1 LKSLLEAEFFP
12 FVIRPARYI
21 GNELGSIHKSN
32 PNLISVALAFCDVY
46 EVGMSYPGLH
56 NLYRSINANENVVC
70 ERVFAPDCD
79 AEKLLREKRIKLF
92 SLETC
97 RPLNEFDLLLALV
110 PGELCLTNLLT
121 ILDLAGAGIRSSDRG
136 QSHPLIGAVLP
147 PCFNPE
153 PIADFVD
160 FVISGAAEATLEK
173 VIKLLPELQTSA
185 KSEQLRKLTLIAG
198 IYVPAFY
205 QPEYADGKFVRMSV
219 GVPAIQARV
228 GGANLSPHDEKT
240 PVIPVVPF
248 EEITHEH
255 LPVELTIGAGHNCR
269 VCPALGH
276 RDGRETD
283 PISLANSI
291 LDGLNETGFDE
302 LTLMAN
308 WSADYRHFDR
318 LLEVLADRL
327 RGRQIRVN
335 LPPLRPS
342 LRTFDSV
349 RKLSSACGKQSLSFL
364 LEAGSDRLREM
375 MGRYF
380 SIDEFYRV
388 VAASL
393 AAGWH
398 SLRLN
403 FALGLPSETRAD
415 VDAIIDIVRN
425 CVEIGREYSDK
436 MMFQVALSPYI
447 PRSRT
452 LWQWE
457 RQISVDDYL
466 SNVDYLRRQLKSRHT
481 QVTHRHAEPAYLEG
495 VLARGDRYVG
505 AAIMRAY
512 ELGCRFD
519 NSNDQFDFSRWQ
531 SAFTD
536 VGLILE
542 SGLRQ
547 RTFEEALPWDH
558 LYRGMT
564 KDQLARNCQEARCL
578 DAPARS
584 DPGSFKL
591 GEILLLKPELAEQ
604 ILVPT
609 SPQTGEFGRKP
620 KRKAEAVG
628 MVVPRSRVRLLWSK
642 GESVRFVGHLAT
654 MRVFERAIRR
664 AELPVGYTQGF
675 HPRQKLAFGPPL
687 TLGYTS
693 RTEYLDIQLET
704 PFQQEMISKLN
715 RALPAGYQISQG
727 RPIFGKATS
736 LSSLINTAC
745 YEVMLP
751 DGNAI
756 TQEVVDELLSRE
768 TMIIRRTKGEETKEV
783 DIRKSI
789 TNLELRL
796 SESINILYMELTM
809 GNLGFVKPEEI
820 LEQCFL
826 LPERIVL
833 PLRVCRTELL
843 TLMDSKRM
851 TPFEVD

>member
-1 LKSLLEAEFFP
+1 MLETEFFP

-32 PNLISVALAFCDVY
+32 PNLTAVALAFCDVY
-46 EVGMSYPGLH
+46 DVGMSYPSLFSI
-56 NLYRSINANENVVC
+56 YRSVNASDDAVC

-79 AEKLLREKRIKLF
+79 TENLLRDRQLRLF
-92 SLETC
+92 SLETYK
-97 RPLNEFDLLLALV
+97 PLSEFDLLLALV

-121 ILDLAGAGIRSSDRG
+121 ILDLAGVGIRNSDRR
-136 QSHPLIGAVLP
+136 QTNPLVGAVVP

-160 FVISGAAEATLEK
+160 FVILSAPEVTLDS
-173 VIKLLPELQTSA
+173 VIRLLPERQTSSR
-185 KSEQLRKLTLIAG
+185 SELLRKLSQIASV
-198 IYVPAFY
+198 YVPALY
-205 QPEYADGKFVRMSV
+205 QPEYADEAFVRIT
-219 GVPAIQARV
+219 GVAPAAPARV
-228 GGANLSPHDEKT
+228 GGSVATPREEKA
-240 PVIPVVPF
+240 PAIPIVPF
-248 EEITHEH
+248 EEIAHEH
-255 LPVELTIGAGHNCR
+255 LPVELAVGAGHNCR
-269 VCPALGH
+269 VCPALGS
-276 RDGRETD
+276 RDGREAD

-291 LDGLNETGFDE
+291 LEGLNRTGFEE

-318 LLEVLADRL
+318 LLEALADRL

-342 LRTFDSV
+342 LRTFDSI

-388 VAASL
+388 VANSL

-398 SLRLN
+398 SLKLH
-403 FALGLPSETRAD
+403 FVLGLPTETRVD

-425 CVEIGREYSDK
+425 CVEIGQEYGDK
-436 MMFQVALSPYI
+436 AIFHVALSQYI
-447 PRSRT
+447 PRSHTR
-452 LWQWE
+452 WQWE

-466 SNVDYLRRQLKSRHT
+466 SSVDYLRRQLRGKNA
-481 QVTHRHAEPAYLEG
+481 QVTHRHAESACLEG
-495 VLARGDRYVG
+495 VLARGDRRVG
-505 AAIMRAY
+505 TAILRAY

-519 NSNDQFDFSRWQ
+519 NSNEQFDFSRWQ
-531 SAFTD
+531 SAFAE
-536 VGLILE
+536 VGLNLE
-542 SGLRQ
+542 TCVRQ
-547 RTFEEALPWDH
+547 RAFEEILPWDH
-558 LYRGMT
+558 LYKGIT
-564 KDQLARNCQEARCL
+564 KDQLARDCQEARRV
-578 DAPARS
+578 DAPTRTS
-584 DPGSFKL
+584 SGSFKL

-604 ILVPT
+604 ILVST
-609 SPQTGEFGRKP
+609 SAPSAEFGRKP
-620 KRKAEAVG
+620 KRKAEAVD

-642 GESVRFVGHLAT
+642 DESARFVGHLAT

-664 AELPVGYTQGF
+664 ADLPVGYTQGF

-687 TLGYTS
+687 TLGYMS
-693 RTEYLDIQLET
+693 RAEYLDIQLET

-715 RALPAGYQISQG
+715 RALPSGYQISQG
-727 RPIFGKATS
+727 RSILGKATS

-745 YEVMLP
+745 YAVMLP
-751 DGNAI
+751 DVGI
-756 TQEVVDELLSRE
+756 VTQQAVDELLSRE
-768 TMIIRRTKGEETKEV
+768 TILIRRIKGEETREIDV
-783 DIRKSI
+783 RKSV

-796 SESINILYMELTM
+796 SDSINVLYMELAM

-820 LEQCFL
+820 LGQGFL
-826 LPERIVL
+826 LPEKIVL

-843 TLMDSKRM
+843 ILINGKRL

>member
-1 LKSLLEAEFFP
+1 MLETEFLP

-32 PNLISVALAFCDVY
+32 PNLTSVALAFCDVY
-46 EVGMSYPGLH
+46 DVGMSYPNLH
-56 NLYRSINANENVVC
+56 RIYRSINARDDAVC
-70 ERVFAPDCD
+70 ERVFAPDYD
-79 AEKLLREKRIKLF
+79 AEKLLRDRQLRLF
-92 SLETC
+92 SLETY

-121 ILDLAGAGIRSSDRG
+121 ILDLAGAGIRSSDRN
-136 QSHPLIGAVLP
+136 QTHPFVGVVVP

-153 PIADFVD
+153 PITDFVD
-160 FVISGAAEATLEK
+160 FVILGAPDTTLDS
-173 VIKLLPELQTSA
+173 VIKLLPERHTSSW
-185 KSEQLRKLTLIAG
+185 SELLGKFSQIAG
-198 IYVPAFY
+198 IYVPALY
-205 QPEYADGKFVRMSV
+205 QPEYVGETIVRIV
-219 GVPAIQARV
+219 GAAPAAPVRV
-228 GGANLSPHDEKT
+228 GDSNVAPHEGKALA
-240 PVIPVVPF
+240 IPIVPF
-248 EEITHEH
+248 EEIAHEH
-255 LPVELTIGAGHNCR
+255 LAVELAFGAGHNCR
-269 VCPALGH
+269 VCPALGS

-291 LDGLNETGFDE
+291 SEGLNQTGFDE

-318 LLEVLADRL
+318 LLEALADRL

-335 LPPLRPS
+335 LPLLRPS
-342 LRTFDSV
+342 LRTFDSI
-349 RKLSSACGKQSLSFL
+349 RRLSSACGKQSLSFL
-364 LEAGSDRLREM
+364 LEAGSDRLRET

-388 VAASL
+388 VAESL

-398 SLRLN
+398 SLKLH
-403 FALGLPSETRAD
+403 FVLGLPTETRAD

-425 CVEIGREYSDK
+425 CVEIGQEYGDEAI
-436 MMFQVALSPYI
+436 FHIALSPYI
-447 PRSRT
+447 PRSHTR
-452 LWQWE
+452 WQWE

-466 SNVDYLRRQLKSRHT
+466 SSVDYLRRQLRSKNA

-495 VLARGDRYVG
+495 ALARGDRRAG

-519 NSNDQFDFSRWQ
+519 NSNEQFDFSRWQ
-531 SAFTD
+531 SAFAD
-536 VGLILE
+536 VGLNFE
-542 SGLRQ
+542 GYLR
-547 RTFEEALPWDH
+547 RRAFEEVLPWDH
-558 LYRGMT
+558 LYKGST
-564 KDQLARNCQEARCL
+564 KDQLARDCQKASCI
-578 DAPARS
+578 DAPAS
-584 DPGSFKL
+584 TGSGSFKL

-604 ILVPT
+604 ILGQT
-609 SPQTGEFGRKP
+609 SASSAEFGRKP
-620 KRKAEAVG
+620 KRKAEAVA
-628 MVVPRSRVRLLWSK
+628 MVVPRSRVRLLWSRE
-642 GESVRFVGHLAT
+642 ESVRFVGHLAT
-654 MRVFERAIRR
+654 IRVFERAIRR
-664 AELPVGYTQGF
+664 AELPVGHTQGF

-715 RALPAGYQISQG
+715 RALPSGYQISQG
-727 RPIFGKATS
+727 RPILGKATS

-751 DGNAI
+751 DVGII
-756 TQEVVDELLSRE
+756 TQEAVDELLSRE
-768 TMIIRRTKGEETKEV
+768 TIIIRRIKGEETREV
-783 DIRKSI
+783 DIRKSVA
-789 TNLELRL
+789 NLELRL
-796 SESINILYMELTM
+796 SDGINILYMELTM

-820 LEQCFL
+820 LGQGL
-826 LPERIVL
+826 MLPEKIVL

-843 TLMDSKRM
+843 ILINGKRL

>member
-1 LKSLLEAEFFP
+1 MLETEFFP

-32 PNLISVALAFCDVY
+32 PNVTAVALAFCDVY
-46 EVGMSYPGLH
+46 DVGMSFPGLFSI
-56 NLYRSINANENVVC
+56 YRSVNANENAVC
-70 ERVFAPDCD
+70 ERAFAPDSD
-79 AEKLLREKRIKLF
+79 AEKLLRDRQLRLF
-92 SLETC
+92 SLETYK
-97 RPLNEFDLLLALV
+97 PLNEFDLLLALV

-121 ILDLAGAGIRSSDRG
+121 ILDLGGIGIRSIDRS
-136 QSHPLIGAVLP
+136 QTCPLVGAVVP

-160 FVISGAAEATLEK
+160 FVIFSAPEAILDS
-173 VIKLLPELQTSA
+173 VIKLLSERQTSSR
-185 KSEQLRKLTLIAG
+185 SELPRKLSQIAG
-198 IYVPAFY
+198 IYVPALY
-205 QPEYADGKFVRMSV
+205 QPEYEGETLVRMT
-219 GVPAIQARV
+219 GIMPAVPVRSGGSNIAPYEGKALAI
-228 GGANLSPHDEKT
+228 P
-240 PVIPVVPF
+240 IVPF
-248 EEITHEH
+248 EEIAHEH
-255 LPVELTIGAGHNCR
+255 LPVELAFGAGHNCR
-269 VCPALGH
+269 VCPALGSH
-276 RDGRETD
+276 DGREAD
-283 PISLANSI
+283 PVFLANSI
-291 LDGLNETGFDE
+291 LEGLNQTGFDE

-318 LLEVLADRL
+318 LLEALADRL

-335 LPPLRPS
+335 LPLLRPS
-342 LRTFDSV
+342 LRTFDSI

-364 LEAGSDRLREM
+364 LEAGSDRLRET

-388 VAASL
+388 VANSL

-398 SLRLN
+398 SLKLH
-403 FALGLPSETRAD
+403 FVLGLPTETRAD

-425 CVEIGREYSDK
+425 CVEIGQEYGDK
-436 MMFQVALSPYI
+436 AIFHVALAPYI

-452 LWQWE
+452 RWQWE

-466 SNVDYLRRQLKSRHT
+466 SSVDYVRRQLRSKNA

-495 VLARGDRYVG
+495 ALARGDRRVG
-505 AAIMRAY
+505 TAIMRAY

-519 NSNDQFDFSRWQ
+519 NSSEQFDFSRWQ
-531 SAFTD
+531 SAFAD
-536 VGLILE
+536 VGLNLE
-542 SGLRQ
+542 TWLRQ
-547 RTFEEALPWDH
+547 RAFEEVLPWDH
-558 LYRGMT
+558 LYKGTT
-564 KDQLARNCQEARCL
+564 KDQLARDCQEACRI
-578 DAPARS
+578 DALAKTGS
-584 DPGSFKL
+584 GSFKL
-591 GEILLLKPELAEQ
+591 GEIFLLKPELAEQ

-609 SPQTGEFGRKP
+609 SAPSAEFGRKP
-620 KRKAEAVG
+620 KRKAEAVD

-642 GESVRFVGHLAT
+642 EESVRFVGHLAT

-687 TLGYTS
+687 TLGYMS

-715 RALPAGYQISQG
+715 RALPSGYQISQG
-727 RPIFGKATS
+727 RPILGKATS

-751 DGNAI
+751 DVGI
-756 TQEVVDELLSRE
+756 VRQEAVDELLSRE
-768 TMIIRRTKGEETKEV
+768 TIMIRRIRGEETREV
-783 DIRKSI
+783 DIRKSV

-796 SESINILYMELTM
+796 SNSINILYMELTM
-809 GNLGFVKPEEI
+809 GNLGFVKPEEV
-820 LEQCFL
+820 LGQGLL

-843 TLMDSKRM
+843 ILINGKRL